1 MSDNGL
7 ASIIF
12 TPDTFKVNN
21 QPLLTPA
28 DWHLIQL
35 SLNDF
40 INLPITKDKMPY
52 DTVLSIYQGLHES
65 AVSFHD
71 KTLPKSYNLAG
82 DLYGY
87 GKQAEVY
94 FQTVVKLL
102 DADTPHWDAIRNLLG
117 KLRDTTNNYK
127 GNAKD
132 VYDQTKDYGDHVAS
146 QQTPLTDAV
155 KAENEIIFKN
165 GGEVQQLNNDIQT
178 ENDHIRSAQQTIL
191 QDQKDIDNAVYYAW
205 VWPVGSIVAIAISIE
220 RQNDINK
227 QQGII
232 NKSLAIIHDKNVQIE
247 TINRNTAQ
255 MTTTVKTNQNL
266 QGDISSTLPL
276 ITKIQD
282 AWNTIYTELDKAVTN
297 INTDSDTNPDVIVT
311 TANLTTAVNEWHDVA
326 NDAHDYMM
334 NFHIVGIDQAPDDV
348 KAQALSGLT
357 STPTN

>member
-1 MSDNGL
+1 MVDKGL

-12 TPDTFKVNN
+12 TPDTFKENN
-21 QPLLTPA
+21 KPLLTPA

-52 DTVLSIYQGLHES
+52 ETVLSIYQELHES

-71 KTLPKSYNLAG
+71 RTLPKSYNLAG

-87 GKQAEVY
+87 GKQAQVY

-102 DADTPHWDAIRNLLG
+102 DADTPHWDSIQNLLG
-117 KLRDTTNNYK
+117 KLRDTTTNYR

-132 VYDQTKDYGDHVAS
+132 VYDQTKDYGEHIAS
-146 QQTPLTDAV
+146 QQNPLKDAV
-155 KAENEIIFKN
+155 KAENEIIYAN
-165 GGEVQQLNNDIQT
+165 GGEVKQLNNDIQG
-178 ENDHIRSAQQTIL
+178 EKDKIDAAQTTIL
-191 QDQKDIDNAVYYAW
+191 KDQQDIKNIVYYAW
-205 VWPVGSIVAIAISIE
+205 VWPIGSIVAITISIDRKTDI
-220 RQNDINK
+220 RQ

-232 NKSLAIIHDKNVQIE
+232 NQSLAVIHDKTVKIE

-255 MTTTVKTNQNL
+255 MTTTVKTNRNL
-266 QGDISSTLPL
+266 QQDISSTLPL

-282 AWNTIYTELDKAVTN
+282 AWNTIYVELDKAITN
-297 INTDSDTNPDVIVT
+297 INTDSDTKPDVVVT

-334 NFHIVGIDQAPDDV
+334 NFHIVGIEQASDEV
-348 KAQALSGLT
+348 KAQALSGLS
-357 STPTN
+357 STLTN